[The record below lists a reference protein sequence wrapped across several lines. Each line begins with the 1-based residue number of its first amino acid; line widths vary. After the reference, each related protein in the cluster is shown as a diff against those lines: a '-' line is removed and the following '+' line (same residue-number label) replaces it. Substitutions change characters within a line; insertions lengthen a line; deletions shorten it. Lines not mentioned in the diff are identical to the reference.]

1 MDTKQAEYEGAIE
14 RLRGDTSA
22 ALERLQADMNKRDK
36 ENTRWIIAV
45 VVAAVIVII
54 GAVGLLN

>member
-1 MDTKQAEYEGAIE
+1 MNTKQAEYEGAIE